1 MCVWVWFV
9 VTIHSFAGEAGAQVW
24 ALRLTT
30 SETSSDEDVQQ
41 HQNQQFQFHMCSGD
55 LPARTCL
62 LWLLVVLV
70 DLTDS
75 SRTPVH
81 DFINTPIFHFL
92 PPDWSLPCV
101 CSYLRRCRQLASK
114 LHRGSFSSI
123 LFSFWWRSLT
133 ILPPALICCISPT
146 TLSTVS
152 GKSKS
157 EQLIWYL
164 KHAPPEITIF
174 CNCLLMRCWRESR
187 KDGKIKK
194 RQTDEVKRSERLS
207 CGCVHVGVSES
218 LGRLIAFLG

>member
-9 VTIHSFAGEAGAQVW
+9 VTIHSFAGEAGAHVW

-41 HQNQQFQFHMCSGD
+41 HQNQQFQFHMFSGD

-81 DFINTPIFHFL
+81 AFINTPIFHFL

-101 CSYLRRCRQLASK
+101 CSYLRHAD
-114 LHRGSFSSI
+114 
-123 LFSFWWRSLT
+123 SL
-133 ILPPALICCISPT
+133 
-146 TLSTVS
+146 
-152 GKSKS
+152 
-157 EQLIWYL
+157 
-164 KHAPPEITIF
+164 
-174 CNCLLMRCWRESR
+174 
-187 KDGKIKK
+187 
-194 RQTDEVKRSERLS
+194 RLS
-207 CGCVHVGVSES
+207 FTEEASVQSC
-218 LGRLIAFLG
+218 FLFGEEVWQFYPLLLYAVFHLQLLVQCLERANLSN